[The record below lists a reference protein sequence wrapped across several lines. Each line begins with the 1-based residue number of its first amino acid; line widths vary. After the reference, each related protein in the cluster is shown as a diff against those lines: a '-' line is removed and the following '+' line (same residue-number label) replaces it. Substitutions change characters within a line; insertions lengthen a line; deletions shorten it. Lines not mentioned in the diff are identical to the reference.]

1 MKAKLYLIAGMT
13 ACSLVFHAC
22 HDKLNVDLESAI
34 TANSMWASEGDAKAA
49 VYGTFNKFRSSF
61 AAAYIFW
68 GEYRSGLWGAGL
80 ATNATYS
87 DPFSNQLNSTHTH
100 ANWANLYTTIND
112 CNLILKYTPDIQF
125 TSESE
130 KNKVLANAL
139 YIRAF
144 CYYWIGRVWGDAP
157 VLLNGFESG
166 QQDDLYPSREPAER
180 VFQQVGADLEAA
192 GRLMPDEVVDK
203 DLASKAAINLLVA
216 DFQLWM
222 AKVRGGGT
230 AALNAAKQAVD
241 QVLANP
247 NYSLMNNFANVFGSE
262 QNQEIVFAWSFVQDE
277 YTGGYPADFLVPLQ
291 YISTE
296 YIENPIKVGTHQQ
309 WIFLTDNYKAFLS
322 TDDRDQR
329 TGVSFETFFDA
340 PKNSTFQWINKFA
353 GSWENQTRVFDSDI
367 VVYRY
372 ADALLMSAEIENAL
386 NNSSLAIERLNDVAE
401 RAYGVGDFYSGSL
414 SPQQVDRAIL
424 DERKKEF
431 VAEGKIWWDLIRF
444 GVVFEEVPTL
454 AGREDQENIL
464 LWPVHDA
471 SINTNPNIKQTA
483 GY

>member
-1 MKAKLYLIAGMT
+1 MAT
-13 ACSLVFHAC
+13 CSLAFHAC

-49 VYGTFNKFRSSF
+49 VYGTFNKFRSTFS
-61 AAAYIFW
+61 AAYIFW

-112 CNLILKYTPDIQF
+112 CNLILKYTPNIQF
-125 TSESE
+125 TNESE
-130 KNKVLANAL
+130 KNQVLANAL
-139 YIRAF
+139 FVRAF

-166 QQDDLYPSREPAER
+166 QQDDLYPSREPADR
-180 VFQQVGADLEAA
+180 VFEQVGADLHAAA
-192 GRLMPDEVVDK
+192 GLMPDGVLDK
-203 DLASKAAINLLVA
+203 DLASKAAINLLLA
-216 DFQLWM
+216 DYQLWM

-230 AALNAAKQAVD
+230 ASLNAAKQAVD
-241 QVLANP
+241 QVLANT
-247 NYSLMNNFANVFGSE
+247 NYSLMDNFASVFASE

-291 YISTE
+291 YISAE

-309 WIFLTDNYKAFLS
+309 WIFLTEDYKAFLS
-322 TDDRDQR
+322 EDDRDRR
-329 TGVSFETFFDA
+329 TDVSFETFFDA
-340 PKNSTFQWINKFA
+340 PKNSSFQWINKFA
-353 GSWENQTRVFDSDI
+353 GSWENQTRIFDSDI

-372 ADALLMSAEIENAL
+372 ADALLMSAEIEHAL
-386 NNSSLAIERLNDVAE
+386 NNAPLAIERLNEVAE
-401 RAYGVGDFYSGSL
+401 RAYGVADFYPNSL
-414 SPQQVDRAIL
+414 SPQEIDRAIL
-424 DERKKEF
+424 NERKKEF

-444 GVVFEEVPTL
+444 GVVFDEVPTL
-454 AGREDQENIL
+454 AGRENEQGVL
-464 LWPVHDA
+464 LWPLHDS
-471 SINTNPNIKQTA
+471 SINTNPNIQ
-483 GY
+483 